1 MFVSV
6 ILLKYLIV
14 SQNKSLYQTIGKMIE
29 IGIAVLSDNKILIGI
44 ADHNFYNDR
53 DRDRD
58 LFSRSTNTLLTE
70 YPRLSEHLCAQF
82 PEEYSDKWTEI
93 MLIGLSFVY
102 IFVCLFV
109 CSELIEELV
118 RVEIWHV
125 YVKCANLE
133 EVLRS
138 KRYLH

>member
-109 CSELIEELV
+109 CLFGV
-118 RVEIWHV
+118 D
-125 YVKCANLE
+125 
-133 EVLRS
+133 
-138 KRYLH
+138 